1 MVNTPVLEEQQ
12 NKGSQ
17 TALSTVCITVI
28 LLCALMTG
36 YLPQKMLSFAVL
48 AMCAVLMATGEIYL
62 AFPVMLFYNVHFG
75 IVMGLAVYRYFSF
88 MLLAGTF
95 LMFKNLK
102 LKTIQVAPFIL
113 FMFYCL
119 IVIAPDALQVAIFA
133 VVDLL
138 CILLL
143 INHYLDN
150 NSNLKRFFTVYAY
163 TALVAYVTG
172 RKVPRTASTDVMMG
186 KKVVE
191 LVRNCATF
199 EDPNYAGC
207 FYTIAVFALV
217 TLKIFKPAVR
227 TVIVI
232 ALYAIMLSTMSVT
245 AILANAVLW
254 FLYLLIT
261 KKMNAKTGIVIV
273 LVVAVL
279 LGLYNYGLQNP
290 KDPVLGMFSYRISEK
305 ITALDAGNYNDVT
318 TNRTNLSERHM
329 EYFKGQ
335 SPFRMLVG
343 FNAASL
349 LKTDLDGFRVAAHN
363 EYVDLLLNV
372 GMIGAIIWIGI
383 ILRQVF
389 TAFSKYTATKNE
401 LFVFFVIVK
410 CTWLIYAATLTMFG
424 DYRFSF
430 LFFL

>member
-1 MVNTPVLEEQQ
+1 MQITPILEEQN
-12 NKGSQ
+12 NKGRSI
-17 TALSTVCITVI
+17 TLSTICIAVI
-28 LLCALMTG
+28 LLCALLTG
-36 YLPQKMLSFAVL
+36 YLPQVLLSFVVL
-48 AMCAVLMATGEIYL
+48 AMCVVLMASGDIYL

-75 IVMGLAVYRYFSF
+75 IVMGMAVYRYFSF
-88 MLLAGTF
+88 LLLAGTF
-95 LMFKNLK
+95 FKFKNLK
-102 LKTIQVAPFIL
+102 LKTIQVTPFIL
-113 FMFYCL
+113 FLFYCL
-119 IVIAPDALQVAIFA
+119 IVITPYNIQTAIFA

-138 CILLL
+138 CILIL
-143 INHYLDN
+143 INHYLDD
-150 NSNLKRFFTVYAY
+150 SDNLKKFFVVYAF

-172 RKVPRTASTDVMMG
+172 QKVPRVASTDIMMG

-207 FYTIAVFALV
+207 FYTVAIFALV
-217 TLKIFKPAVR
+217 SLKLFKPMVR
-227 TVIVI
+227 MVIIV

-245 AILANAVLW
+245 AILANVILW

-261 KKMNAKTGIVIV
+261 KKMNAKSAIVIV

-279 LGLYNYGLQNP
+279 LGLYNYGIENP

-305 ITALDAGNYNDVT
+305 ITALDEGNYNDVT
-318 TNRTNLSERHM
+318 TNRTNLSEYHM

-335 SPFRMLVG
+335 SLFKMLVG

-349 LKTDLDGFRVAAHN
+349 LKTDLDGFHAAAHN

-372 GMIGAIIWIGI
+372 GIIGAIIWIVV
-383 ILRQVF
+383 ILRQIIS
-389 TAFSKYTATKNE
+389 AFSKYVSTKNE
-401 LFVFFVIVK
+401 QFVFTIMVK
-410 CTWLIYAATLTMFG
+410 CIWLIYAATLTMFG

-430 LFFL
+430 LFFF